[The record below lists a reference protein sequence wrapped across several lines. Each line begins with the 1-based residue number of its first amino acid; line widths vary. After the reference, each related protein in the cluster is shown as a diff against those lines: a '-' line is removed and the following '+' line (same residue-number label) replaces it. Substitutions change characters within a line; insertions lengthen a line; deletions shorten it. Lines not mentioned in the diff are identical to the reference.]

1 MMGRKRF
8 EAKLFHSLSLAKLV
22 PEDHLLRRLD
32 ETLDLS
38 FVREYCGEYY
48 SHTGQPSVDP
58 VVIFKM
64 MLLGYLYGI
73 SSERRL
79 AEECSLHLAFRWYLG
94 YDLDEKT
101 PDHSVL
107 SKARGR
113 YGREVFERF
122 FQEVLALCVE
132 AGLVGGEVVF
142 ADSTLVEANAAQSS
156 IVERE
161 RFEPKLGR
169 QEYLKQVF
177 GEPRSAE
184 ERRKPAGGGG
194 WSAKR
199 SSRNQRYVS
208 SSDPEASIV
217 GRRGRRRS
225 DLAYKQHFTVDG
237 QNRVITAVEVTN
249 GITEDSSQ
257 VEKLLEAQP
266 LRPQHFC
273 ADTHYG
279 SAPVYGQL
287 ERHGVQAVIPRR
299 GVEGPKSR
307 EGRISHREFHYDEQR
322 DVYVCPQGKQLRRSN
337 YDHRWDRYNY
347 RALKSECR
355 DCPMRAACSPPDAA
369 RVITRPRH
377 QAAAERATRYL
388 NSEQGQRIW
397 RHRKTRA
404 EGIVAE
410 AKVCHGLRRAM
421 FRGLE
426 KVTIQVLLI
435 ASVQNLKRLMAAGL
449 PRPDGSDP
457 QWTLCSFWIEICQTV
472 QVFFANARATAV
484 V

>member
-38 FVREYCGEYY
+38 FVREDCGAYY

-169 QEYLKQVF
+169 QEYLEQVF
-177 GEPRSAE
+177 GEPRPDE
-184 ERRKPAGGGG
+184 ERRKSAGGGG
-194 WSAKR
+194 SAKR
-199 SSRNQRYVS
+199 GSHNQRYVS
-208 SSDPEASIV
+208 NSDPEASIV
-217 GRRGRRRS
+217 GRRGWRRS
-225 DLAYKQHFTVDG
+225 DVAYKQPFTVDG

-257 VEKLLEAQP
+257 VEKLLQAQP
-266 LRPQHFC
+266 MRPRHFC

-279 SAPVYGQL
+279 TAPVYGQL
-287 ERHGVQAVIPRR
+287 EEHGVQAVIPRR
-299 GVEGPKSR
+299 GVEGPKSKA
-307 EGRISHREFHYDEQR
+307 GRISHREFRYDERR
-322 DVYVCPQGKQLRRSN
+322 DVYVCLQGKELRRQN
-337 YDHRWDRYNY
+337 YDRRWDRYNY

-355 DCPMRAACSPPDAA
+355 GCPIRAACSRTDAA

-377 QAAAERATRYL
+377 QAAAERATRYF
-388 NSEQGQRIW
+388 NSQQGQRIW
-397 RHRKTRA
+397 RRRKTRA

-421 FRGLE
+421 FRGLG

-449 PRPDGSDP
+449 TRPDGSDP
-457 QWTLCSFWIEICQTV
+457 QWTLRSLWIEICQTV
-472 QVFFANARATAV
+472 QAFFAGARV
-484 V
+484 PGVS